1 MVDARRI
8 NARGFTIVELLIV
21 IVVIALLAGVTVTA
35 FGGVRQNAEY
45 AKLKATIL
53 TYEKAI
59 KLQRTAEGRTLSAAN
74 WVCLGN
80 QEDYPANDD
89 FTLGQCSNG
98 TAPNYWS
105 QQVRDALKPYMSTV
119 PNASFPARANTYGGL
134 NRGLVYDELSGHV
147 SPNGTIVYFVDADE
161 ECPIGRWRGEL
172 TADAKFCEYV
182 VVY

>member
-1 MVDARRI
+1 MRHYRRS
-8 NARGFTIVELLIV
+8 GFTIVELLIV
-21 IVVIALLAGVTVTA
+21 IVVIAILAGVTVTA
-35 FGGVRQNAEY
+35 FGGVRKDAEY
-45 AKLKATIL
+45 AKLKTTIL

-59 KLQRTAEGRTLSAAN
+59 KMQRTAEGRTLSAAN
-74 WVCLGN
+74 WVCLGK
-80 QEDYPANDD
+80 QEDYPAANG
-89 FTLGQCSNG
+89 FALGQCSNG

-105 QQVRDALKPYMSTV
+105 QQVHDALKPYMSTV
-119 PNASFPARANTYGGL
+119 PDASFAARTNTYSGY
-134 NRGLVYDELSGHV
+134 NRGLVYDELTGSV